1 MEKNF
6 LVKVIN
12 KACCGDRQMK
22 KRILNLLGI
31 DLHKVHYEMFNDKY
45 SKKYYGDD
53 LFLYIDE
60 YNDLIGVSIGAI
72 YQKDFETYSCIYKFD
87 NFRKNR
93 SGLEE
98 HAVAIIRIPSTERY
112 YRPRYNK
119 KYDINNENEKS
130 LNTRLKTFKILKA
143 EKYSDEEIAA
153 FEKEIMTY
161 FTNHLNEKLPETF
174 RKMDVNKNDFA
185 SLLMYFAGDMR
196 EYEEAKK
203 YLNKEK
209 DKYNASGMIWSKSES
224 WHYGEYLCSKK
235 NIIKWYKC
243 LPEEV

>member
-22 KRILNLLGI
+22 NRMLSLLGI
-31 DLHKVHYEMFNDKY
+31 DLNKVHYEIFNDKY

-53 LFLYIDE
+53 LFIYVDK
-60 YNDLIGVSIGAI
+60 YNELIGVSIGAI
-72 YQKDFETYSCIYKFD
+72 YQKDFETYSCIYRYD
-87 NFRKNR
+87 DFRKNR

-98 HAVAIIRIPSTERY
+98 HAVIIIRIPASERY
-112 YRPRYNK
+112 YKPRYNK
-119 KYDINNENEKS
+119 KYDYNKDEKS
-130 LNTRLKTFKILKA
+130 LKSRLRTFKVLKA
-143 EKYSDEEIAA
+143 EKYSDEEINA

-174 RKMDVNKNDFA
+174 TKMDVNKNDFA

-209 DKYNASGMIWSKSES
+209 EKYNASGMEWSKAES
-224 WHYGEYLCSKK
+224 WHYAEYLNSKN

-243 LPEEV
+243 IPEEV